1 MKKSVLPLLLVSLLW
16 VGCSND
22 SESDPPGNLP
32 IPEVR
37 TAIPDANFEAALVE
51 FNLDDEVDGSVLT
64 SRIEGVSNLDLED
77 RGIADLTGIEDF
89 KALIDLNVR
98 GNVLR
103 RLDISSNNNLLF
115 VWAEDNQLTELLL
128 GNNPGIEKIGASGN
142 QLTSLVVAEYTSL
155 QLLNLADNALTGMDV
170 SALPIPSFREFNISG
185 NPLTCIQVS
194 AQQLENIP
202 AAWTKDAEDSY
213 SLDCQ

>member
-1 MKKSVLPLLLVSLLW
+1 MKKSVLPLLVSLIW
-16 VGCSND
+16 VGCGND

-37 TAIPDANFEAALVE
+37 TAIPDANFEMTLVE
-51 FNLDDEVDGSVLT
+51 LNLDDEVDGSVLT

-98 GNVLR
+98 GNALR
-103 RLDISSNNNLLF
+103 LLNISSNDKLLF
-115 VWAEDNQLTELLL
+115 VWAEDNQLSELLL

-142 QLTSLVVAEYTSL
+142 QLTSLAVADYTSL

-170 SALPIPSFREFNISG
+170 STLPVPSFREFNISG
-185 NPLTCIQVS
+185 NPLTCIEVS
-194 AQQLENIP
+194 PQQLENIP
-202 AAWTKDAEDSY
+202 AAWTKDAEDIY
-213 SLDCQ
+213 SLDCE